1 MGREPIRLPEPP
13 RRPEWDNV
21 RREAERWYAEFDD
34 PSRDLLRRFRRKK
47 EDEQHLPAWWEL
59 YVHQLFVRLGYEVA
73 VHPQLPRR
81 EERPDFLVTRGT
93 ESLYVEATTVFNGD
107 YNMNPHGQAWVQDFI
122 DSAQNPPDFMV
133 DIEFPRVAPPT
144 GWPRRREIVDPL
156 EQWLARLD
164 WAEARA
170 DWESNG
176 IGYMSSPPRWRWNH
190 ECGDWTIA
198 YLATPVQAESRRKG
212 RRLIAI
218 PATSAANFSHDIQ
231 RIRTKLNEKGGNKY
245 SSLDGPLEKKPVVVA
260 MQLWNQVDEDDL
272 VNVLFG
278 SAHVEWFMD
287 NTTGSV
293 VPESIRSVRVPD
305 GYWRPDFDPRGTR
318 ISGGVLF
325 GNTLSS
331 YRVASKLPELWL
343 NPWASVLLP
352 NLDPFR
358 TRYVDDENRLATREA
373 TDTAPTVFNLPR
385 QWPNATI

>member
-1 MGREPIRLPEPP
+1 MARGQEKKPTPTTL
-13 RRPEWDNV
+13 
-21 RREAERWYAEFDD
+21 FDD
-34 PSRDLLRRFRRKK
+34 RDREDYGHKKWAESQYGFLNRRAGQNGTTLDAKRSVGTRSLMTLAAICYAVFFAEK

-245 SSLDGPLEKKPVVVA
+245 SSLDGPLEKNRLSS
-260 MQLWNQVDEDDL
+260 QCNC
-272 VNVLFG
+272 
-278 SAHVEWFMD
+278 
-287 NTTGSV
+287 
-293 VPESIRSVRVPD
+293 
-305 GYWRPDFDPRGTR
+305 GTR
-318 ISGGVLF
+318 STKMI
-325 GNTLSS
+325 
-331 YRVASKLPELWL
+331 W
-343 NPWASVLLP
+343 
-352 NLDPFR
+352 
-358 TRYVDDENRLATREA
+358 
-373 TDTAPTVFNLPR
+373 
-385 QWPNATI
+385 